1 MRKLLGAASI
11 LLACFWAALGRLRD
25 KKQSI
30 AHLHALAQS
39 LLELRSALQ
48 ERQQG
53 LGGMFMSL
61 AQKYEKG
68 PVRGFYGRLNEKL
81 EDLGEYSFSELWR
94 GTAEECF
101 SALGEGVVDNLCPL
115 GDCLGG
121 SELDRQCTALERAA
135 QRIEKEAETRREALG
150 GEKRLSFGLSL
161 CAGGFLAIML
171 M

>member
-1 MRKLLGAASI
+1 MA
-11 LLACFWAALGRLRD
+11 RLQKIKVPTTEFIED
-25 KKQSI
+25 
-30 AHLHALAQS
+30 LAQEAARGNADA
-39 LLELRSALQ
+39 LNEL
-48 ERQQG
+48 
-53 LGGMFMSL
+53 
-61 AQKYEKG
+61 
-68 PVRGFYGRLNEKL
+68 GRLNEKL

-101 SALGEGVVDNLCPL
+101 SALGEGVVDILCPL